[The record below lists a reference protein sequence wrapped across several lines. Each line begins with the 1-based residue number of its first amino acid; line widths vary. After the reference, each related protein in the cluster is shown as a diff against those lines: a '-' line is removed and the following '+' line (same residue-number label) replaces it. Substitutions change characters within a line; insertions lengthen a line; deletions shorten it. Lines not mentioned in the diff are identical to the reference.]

1 MGKALV
7 FNPITG
13 NLDTIDKVP
22 ADTVK
27 GTLTTNSIPKASG
40 AHTLV
45 ASKITETA
53 IGIDVNGAL
62 SAIGSSANT
71 LDALSIDNEST
82 ANNTAKKVRMKFK
95 ISDTVGVKK
104 DVAYIEAYVDNS
116 NATEG
121 GLDFYTHSGQ
131 ATPTKKATLDKEGK
145 FTAKRVAREG
155 GSSSEYMMADGSVS
169 TVVPGQNQFTLV
181 GARGTFLTVDNLIF
195 HIPAGG
201 GRALMFRTT
210 DVANTVSVRS
220 FAWFQNNS
228 FQSYGF
234 RYAIDQNS
242 FRYFDDQNT
251 TFNTNGDFQEVI
263 IHNESTN
270 RGYKVSVHYARV
282 DVAVNQ
288 IAIIAQKLY

>member
-22 ADTVK
+22 ADTIK
-27 GTLTTNSIPKASG
+27 GTLTTNRIPKASG
-40 AHTLV
+40 ANTL
-45 ASKITETA
+45 ADSKINETA
-53 IGIDVNGAL
+53 SGIDVNGTITAT
-62 SAIGSSANT
+62 GSSANT

-82 ANNTAKKVRMKFK
+82 ANNTTKKARMKFR

-131 ATPTKKATLDKEGK
+131 ATPTKKATLDKDGK

-155 GSSSEYMMADGSVS
+155 GTSSQYMMADGSVS

-181 GARGTFLTVDNLIF
+181 GARGMSLTIDNLIF
-195 HIPAGG
+195 HIPAAG

-228 FQSYGF
+228 FQSYGA
-234 RYAIDQNS
+234 RYAINQNA
-242 FRYFDDQNT
+242 FRYFDDTNT
-251 TFNTNGDFQEVI
+251 TFNTNADFQEVI

-270 RGYKVSVHYARV
+270 LGYKVSVHYARV
-282 DVAVNQ
+282 DISPNQ
-288 IAIIAQKLY
+288 IAIIAQRLY